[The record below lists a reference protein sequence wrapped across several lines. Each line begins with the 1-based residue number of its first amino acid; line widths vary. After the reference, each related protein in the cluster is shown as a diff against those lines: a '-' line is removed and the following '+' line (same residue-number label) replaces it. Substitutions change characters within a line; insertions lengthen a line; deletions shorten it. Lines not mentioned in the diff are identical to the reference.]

1 MMTLYQF
8 EGCPYCRM
16 VRQRLSDL
24 ELTYVSVC
32 VSQDR
37 SRRDKVL
44 TVSGQPT
51 VPVLVDGDVV
61 LSDENEIIAYL
72 DKTYGQAP
80 SGQAKRAW
88 WQGASS

>member
-16 VRQRLSDL
+16 VRQKLSDM

-32 VSQDR
+32 VPPDR
-37 SRRDKVL
+37 SRRQKVL
-44 TVSGQPT
+44 EASGQPT

-61 LSDENEIIAYL
+61 LADENEIIAYL
-72 DKTYGQAP
+72 AKTYG
-80 SGQAKRAW
+80 GAKRL
-88 WQGASS
+88 

>member
-1 MMTLYQF
+1 MTLYQF

-16 VRQRLSDL
+16 VRQKRSDL

-37 SRRDKVL
+37 SRRPQV
-44 TVSGQPT
+44 VEASGQPT

-61 LSDENEIIAYL
+61 LSDEDEIVAYL
-72 DKTYGQAP
+72 EKTH
-80 SGQAKRAW
+80 
-88 WQGASS
+88 GASGGA